1 MSVSYAGESAD
12 RRTVVVIRHAHAG
25 NREDLDHERR
35 LDGRGRREA
44 TAAGRWLADRRLSFD
59 LVLVSDAVRTRQTW
73 ELISAELTDPPTVSV
88 EPRIYNASPDDLI
101 DLLTDDRG
109 RRATVAVLGHNPAV
123 SELAWFLAGH
133 DGPGL
138 APAAIAII
146 EAGTD
151 AGVSPGHLRNGFTPK
166 R

>member
-1 MSVSYAGESAD
+1 MSATSAD
-12 RRTVVVIRHAHAG
+12 GRRTVIVIRHAHAG
-25 NREDLDHERR
+25 EGGPNLQADHTRS

-44 TAAGRWLADRRLSFD
+44 TAAGKWLAASGRTID

-73 ELISAELTDPPTVSV
+73 ELIAAELTDPPAATF
-88 EPRIYNASPDDLI
+88 EARIYSGGLDDLL
-101 DLLTDDRG
+101 DLLTEDRA
-109 RRATVAVLGHNPAV
+109 RVPVVAVVGHNPAV

-138 APAAIAII
+138 GTAAIAVI
-146 EAGTD
+146 ETGTD
-151 AGVSPGHLRNGFTPK
+151 GGLSPGHVVDGFSPH

>member
-1 MSVSYAGESAD
+1 MSTPPAD
-12 RRTVVVIRHAHAG
+12 GRRTVIVIRHAHAG
-25 NREDLDHERR
+25 DGGLNMQADHTRA

-44 TAAGRWLADRRLSFD
+44 TAAGTWLAASGRAVD

-73 ELISAELTDPPTVSV
+73 DLIAAELADPPAPTL
-88 EPRIYNASPDDLI
+88 EARIYTGGLDDLL
-101 DLLTDDRG
+101 DLLTEDR
-109 RRATVAVLGHNPAV
+109 AQVPVVAVVGHNPAV

-138 APAAIAII
+138 VPAAIAVID
-146 EAGTD
+146 AGTD
-151 AGVSPGHLRNGFTPK
+151 GGLSPGHVVDGFSPT